1 MEVRP
6 GKVLLDERKIA
17 ARLDGLAEE
26 INDTYGGMPVVIVG
40 VLDGCLIFLADLVR
54 RFEMPLEL
62 SLVRVRT
69 YFEAAAPQKSP
80 AIDSAQIGEVA
91 GRHVLVVDDIYD
103 TGATLAALK
112 SAITAAG
119 AGSVRLCALME
130 KKRKHEHEV
139 HLDFCGFRVPDV
151 FVVGYGLDYAGRWRN
166 LPHVAVLEGYD
177 ETPPVV

>member
-6 GKVLLDERKIA
+6 GKVLLDEKEIA

-26 INDTYGGMPVVIVG
+26 IREFYGGMPIVIVG

-62 SLVRVRT
+62 ALVKVRT
-69 YFEAAAPQKSP
+69 YIDEAAPQKP
-80 AIDSAQIGEVA
+80 PDVPMGELGGVA

-112 SAITAAG
+112 SEITAAG
-119 AGSVRLCALME
+119 AGSVRLCALLE
-130 KKRKHEHEV
+130 KKREHEQEV
-139 HLDFCGFRVPDV
+139 HLDFCGFRIPDV